1 MTSLNIPAVAAGLV
15 LLLAFYERIIKPAFL
30 SPLAKIPA
38 PHWSCHVAPFWL
50 WWAKLTHQENKLVY
64 KNHMAK
70 GKALRLSPGLVS
82 LNCFE
87 GGLKQVYLGGFPK
100 TEFYTRGFINYN
112 TENIFTF
119 QDNGTH
125 SARKRIISGTFSKS
139 FILADSTSQA
149 SMKKILFGRLLPVFS
164 RAADSKKPLEVL
176 ELFYSYSMDSFITW
190 QFGSTLSS
198 NLIEDEKERR
208 LYLDGFFAAAPY
220 TFWQYEF
227 PRLNNWLKTI
237 GLIPK
242 KVDSGFHDIE
252 QWNLEKCD
260 KAQELIAQG
269 EEDLSDADKPV
280 VMSLAL
286 KAMSDPHAKPGQYPQ
301 RLEIASDM
309 FAHNSAAHE
318 TSGNTLTFCFYEL
331 SKRPELQAKLREEL
345 LTLDPPLYFPPPAEG
360 EWVVPAPKAI
370 DKLPLLEAVILESLR
385 LYPSVPGG
393 QPRRVPKPSSLGG
406 HDNIPAGTTVQCY
419 AYSLHRTP
427 EIFPEPD
434 QWKPERW
441 IDSSPEHLATMR
453 RWFWAFGS
461 GGRMCI
467 GSNFAYF
474 SMKNV
479 VASVYTNF
487 TTTLHDHGSMELED
501 AYLAGPVGHRLALK
515 FGYIRKM

>member
-1 MTSLNIPAVAAGLV
+1 MTPLSIPTLAIALV
-15 LLLAFYERIIKPAFL
+15 FFVAFYERIAKPAFL
-30 SPLAKIPA
+30 SPLAKIPT

-50 WWAKLTHQENKLVY
+50 WWAKLTHRENKLVY
-64 KNHMAK
+64 ENHMAK

-100 TEFYTRGFINYN
+100 TEFYWRGFANYG
-112 TENIFTF
+112 THNIFTF
-119 QDNGTH
+119 EDNATH

-139 FILADSTSQA
+139 FILADKTSQA
-149 SMKKILFGRLLPVFS
+149 SMKKVLFGRLLPLFS
-164 RAADSKKPLEVL
+164 RAADRNEALEVL
-176 ELFYSYSMDSFITW
+176 ELFYSYSMDSFVTW
-190 QFGSTLSS
+190 QFGCKLSS
-198 NLIEDEKERR
+198 NLIEDEQERR

-227 PRLNNWLKTI
+227 PTLNTLFKKI

-260 KAQELIAQG
+260 KAQKLIAEG
-269 EEDLSDADKPV
+269 EENLDDSDKPV

-286 KAMSDPHAKPGQYPQ
+286 KAMSDPASKPAQYPR

-318 TSGNTLTFCFYEL
+318 TSGNTLTYCFYEL

-345 LTLDPPLYFPPPAEG
+345 LTLDPPLHFPPPAEG
-360 EWVVPAPKAI
+360 EWILPSPKDL
-370 DKLPLLEAVILESLR
+370 DKLPLLEAVILETLR

-393 QPRRVPKPSSLGG
+393 QPRRVPKPCSLGG
-406 HDNIPAGTTVQCY
+406 YDGIPAGTTVQCY
-419 AYSLHRTP
+419 AWSLHRTP

-441 IDSSPEHLATMR
+441 IDSTPEQLSNMR

-479 VASVYTNF
+479 VGSVYTNF
-487 TTTLHDHGSMELED
+487 TTEVHDHGSMALED
-501 AYLAGPVGHRLALK
+501 AYLAGPEGHRLELK
-515 FGYIRKM
+515 LKRINS